1 VYDAP
6 FRERSY
12 LLVVK
17 GPKIRDGALLALS
30 PDGSKLAILDEKE
43 TVYVFPLPPLKRP
56 PGQN

>member
-6 FRERSY
+6 FRERSC

-17 GPKIRDGALLALS
+17 GPKVREGAQLALS
-30 PDGSKLAILDEKE
+30 PDGSKLAILDEE
-43 TVYVFPLPPLKRP
+43 AVSVFALPPLKRP